1 VALGISSVHR
11 WRGVCIIDT
20 VAIEL
25 LFVSNCY
32 CNGATRACHWATCK
46 IPASQQNR
54 QVRDV
59 ALAASGM
66 DTFPL
71 HAVFSTH
78 SLGNTANSHVD
89 CSATVNNPFFFID
102 TFINNT
108 LGCNADSG
116 LCTGISQCLVNP
128 SKHSS
133 GWYST
138 VRKTLLIFCYGLYW
152 ITFTTTVLTYLLHG
166 AESFL
171 SSWLACS

>member
-1 VALGISSVHR
+1 MKEPISWSSRTAYPSLTIKRSWKLLSAVALGISSVHT

-32 CNGATRACHWATCK
+32 CNDATRDCHWATCK
-46 IPASQQNR
+46 IPASQHNR

-78 SLGNTANSHVD
+78 SLVNTANSHVD
-89 CSATVNNPFFFID
+89 CSV
-102 TFINNT
+102 
-108 LGCNADSG
+108 
-116 LCTGISQCLVNP
+116 QCEQSL
-128 SKHSS
+128 
-133 GWYST
+133 
-138 VRKTLLIFCYGLYW
+138 
-152 ITFTTTVLTYLLHG
+152 LLHRH
-166 AESFL
+166 L
-171 SSWLACS
+171 H